1 MNIVRGH
8 VPNMTSYNTEP
19 SIVHLAETDSTSN
32 YLSTLSTKEKTAEF
46 TVVKAD
52 YQSAGKGQ
60 RGNSWES
67 EKGRNLLF
75 SIILY
80 PDFLEIRK
88 QFLLS
93 QAIALAIK
101 EELDTF
107 SDGFSIKWP
116 NDIYW
121 QEQKICGI
129 LIENDLIGSSIQK
142 SIAGIGININQQQ
155 FHSQAPNPVSL
166 WQITGKEH
174 DLVSVLNEIIHRI
187 IDNYTLLKEGK
198 AQEVTERYHNS
209 LFRKEGIHAYKDHS
223 GRFMA
228 TIVCVKP
235 EGTLIL
241 KDLDGK
247 EREYAFKE
255 VQYIL

>member
-1 MNIVRGH
+1 
-8 VPNMTSYNTEP
+8 MTSFKVNAP
-19 SIVHLAETDSTSN
+19 LISLPETDSTSN
-32 YLSTLSTKEKTAEF
+32 YLTTLSTREKLEEF
-46 TVVKAD
+46 TIIKTD
-52 YQSAGKGQ
+52 HQTAGKGQ

-67 EKGRNLLF
+67 ENGQNLLF
-75 SIILY
+75 SILLY
-80 PDFLEIRK
+80 PDFLEARK

-121 QEQKICGI
+121 HEQKICGI
-129 LIENDLIGSSIQK
+129 LIENDLLGSSIQK
-142 SIAGIGININQQQ
+142 SIAGIGININQQL
-155 FHSQAPNPVSL
+155 FYSQAPNPVSL
-166 WQITGKEH
+166 WQITEKTH
-174 DLVSVLNEIIHRI
+174 NLTSILNGIICRI

-198 AQEVTERYHNS
+198 AQEVSERYHHS
-209 LFRKEGIHAYKDHS
+209 LFRKTGIHAYRDCS
-223 GRFMA
+223 GEFMA
-228 TIVCVKP
+228 GIICVKP
-235 EGTLIL
+235 QGTLIL